1 MKRANTACV
10 HDDDERAF
18 APGRLC
24 RADGNVAFA
33 TALDDC
39 VVCLAQPTRF
49 VVWPCGHA
57 VCSACDEKLAEQA
70 NGDAR
75 ACPSCRRVAHASEM
89 ATLEMPEAKL
99 AEYRELELLFDD
111 LSTATARGSTA
122 EATAPTETA
131 APNGGIVLGHATLR
145 DDTPAFLLSI
155 PKDFAPADAR
165 FSCRALVVLLDD
177 SGSMNDDWQPMVRE
191 LRVALE
197 AMCADPTFATTY
209 VAFLSFSSGAR
220 VRVAPCALAPER
232 IDDIVARLVECDGG
246 MTHVDVGLKLADETA
261 RAMAEL
267 LARDGVHATPTI
279 VVVTDGDATN
289 AEDAALALAATRAPV
304 HVVAYGAHYTFA
316 ACDGMFKYARRGGT
330 SMLFT
335 RADEPSALAPAL
347 AAQGAHGVCIAG
359 GAGSR
364 CYYNGAVVD
373 FDGTHVV
380 VVDPRHGLVVGFTGP
395 VDVAS
400 LSLYGVALDVAPSF
414 RRGMDVRDFLLS
426 TVVTQYA
433 QKLALDRDGLDGL
446 DANGAL
452 LRRARALVARVA
464 PTLGSVLA
472 MLDGLAERLDERR
485 TDLAGRTD
493 LADRTGR
500 AALGRSCAVARAV
513 SCAVRAYTCPA

>member
-1 MKRANTACV
+1 MKRAKTACV
-10 HDDDERAF
+10 HDDDERTF

-24 RADGNVAFA
+24 RADGNVVFA

-39 VVCLAQPTRF
+39 VVCLAPPTRF

-57 VCSACDEKLAEQA
+57 VCPACDEKLAEHA

-99 AEYRELELLFDD
+99 AEYRELETTFDD

-122 EATAPTETA
+122 EAAETA

-155 PKDFAPADAR
+155 PKGFAPAGAT

-220 VRVAPCALAPER
+220 ERVAPCALTPER

-279 VVVTDGDATN
+279 VVVTDGDATD
-289 AEDAALALAATRAPV
+289 AEGAALALAATRAPV

-347 AAQGAHGVCIAG
+347 AAQGAHGVCITG

-433 QKLALDRDGLDGL
+433 QKLALDRDGLD
-446 DANGAL
+446 ANSAL

-485 TDLAGRTD
+485 ADSTDLAGRTD
-493 LADRTGR
+493 RT
-500 AALGRSCAVARAV
+500 ALGRSCAVARAV
-513 SCAVRAYTCPA
+513 SCAVRAYTCPV